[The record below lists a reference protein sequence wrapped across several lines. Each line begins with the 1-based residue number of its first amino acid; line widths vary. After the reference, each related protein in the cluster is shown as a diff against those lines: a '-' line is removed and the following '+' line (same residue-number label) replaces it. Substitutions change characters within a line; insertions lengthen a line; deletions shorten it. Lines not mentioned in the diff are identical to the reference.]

1 MITTVKIFLGAGAN
15 HFGRID
21 QKALNPAGGAD
32 RLVHEAILQDRHHR
46 ERQTVNGPER
56 TDQRPD
62 HCPEAALAAD
72 LALCERAVAGD
83 RAAFEQIY
91 RRHAARVHGLCLR
104 LTGDRTEAE
113 GLVQDTFV
121 KAWFSLAGYAGQGH
135 LGGWLGR
142 VAVNL
147 WRDRFRAR
155 NRGARLLERLAEEAA
170 GDEAVRTAAAAPGA
184 AAGGSVIPLLLAVDL
199 ERAVAR
205 LPQGGRTVYVLH
217 DVEGYTHREIADL
230 LGVAVGTVKAHL
242 HRARRLLR
250 TMLSEGREAAHGA

>member
-1 MITTVKIFLGAGAN
+1 
-15 HFGRID
+15 
-21 QKALNPAGGAD
+21 
-32 RLVHEAILQDRHHR
+32 
-46 ERQTVNGPER
+46 VNGPER

-62 HCPEAALAAD
+62 AAARDSIAAD
-72 LALCERAVAGD
+72 LALCARAVAGD
-83 RAAFEQIY
+83 RGAFEQIY
-91 RRHAARVHGLCLR
+91 RRHAARVYGLCLR
-104 LTGDRTEAE
+104 LTADRVEAE

-121 KAWFSLAGYAGQGH
+121 KAWFCLAGYTGQGH

-155 NRGARLLERLAEEAA
+155 RRGSLLLERLAEDPEVGGAA
-170 GDEAVRTAAAAPGA
+170 GAGGTAAGP
-184 AAGGSVIPLLLAVDL
+184 AAGQGVVPLLLAVDL

-205 LPQGGRTVYVLH
+205 LPRGGRTVYVLH
-217 DVEGYTHREIADL
+217 DVEGYTHAEIAEL

-250 TMLSEGREAAHGA
+250 KMLSEEREATHGA

>member
-1 MITTVKIFLGAGAN
+1 M
-15 HFGRID
+15 H
-21 QKALNPAGGAD
+21 
-32 RLVHEAILQDRHHR
+32 
-46 ERQTVNGPER
+46 GPER
-56 TDQRPD
+56 TDPRPD
-62 HCPEAALAAD
+62 LSPEAAHAAD

-104 LTGDRTEAE
+104 LTGDRVEAE

-121 KAWFSLAGYAGQGH
+121 KAWFRLAGYTGQGS

-155 NRGARLLERLAEEAA
+155 NRGARLLERLAGEAA
-170 GDEAVRTAAAAPGA
+170 PDEAVRTAAAGPGA
-184 AAGGSVIPLLLAVDL
+184 TATGGVVPLLLAVDL

-217 DVEGYTHREIADL
+217 DVEGYTHAEIADL

>member
-1 MITTVKIFLGAGAN
+1 V
-15 HFGRID
+15 
-21 QKALNPAGGAD
+21 PAS
-32 RLVHEAILQDRHHR
+32 
-46 ERQTVNGPER
+46 ER

-62 HCPEAALAAD
+62 LRPEADPAAD
-72 LALCERAVAGD
+72 LALCGRAVAGD
-83 RAAFEQIY
+83 RSAFEQIY
-91 RRHAARVHGLCLR
+91 RRHAARIHGLCLR
-104 LTGDRTEAE
+104 LTADRVEAE
-113 GLVQDTFV
+113 ILVQDTFV
-121 KAWFSLAGYAGQGH
+121 KAWFSLAGFTGQGS

-155 NRGARLLERLAEEAA
+155 NRGTRLLERLAEESA
-170 GDEAVRTAAAAPGA
+170 GEEAVRTAAAGPGST
-184 AAGGSVIPLLLAVDL
+184 AGGGVVPLLLAVDL

-217 DVEGYTHREIADL
+217 DVEGYTHAEIAEM

-242 HRARRLLR
+242 HRTRRLLR

>member
-1 MITTVKIFLGAGAN
+1 M
-15 HFGRID
+15 
-21 QKALNPAGGAD
+21 
-32 RLVHEAILQDRHHR
+32 
-46 ERQTVNGPER
+46 NGPDR
-56 TDQRPD
+56 TDQPPD
-62 HCPEAALAAD
+62 LSPEAAIAAD
-72 LALCERAVAGD
+72 LALCTRAVAGD

-91 RRHAARVHGLCLR
+91 RRHCARVYGLCLR
-104 LTGDRTEAE
+104 LTTDRLEAE
-113 GLVQDTFV
+113 SLVQDTFV
-121 KAWFSLAGYAGQGH
+121 KAWFSLAGYAGQGS

-155 NRGARLLERLAEEAA
+155 NRGSRLLERLAEESA
-170 GDEAVRTAAAAPGA
+170 GDEAVRTAAGGPGA

-217 DVEGYTHREIADL
+217 DVEGYTHAEIADL
-230 LGVAVGTVKAHL
+230 LGVAVGTTKAHL

-250 TMLSEGREAAHGA
+250 TMLSEEREAAHGA